1 MNRDRDPTQVMDLPS
16 SSSPTVAD
24 DPTAGL
30 SKIKATAL
38 LLKQKVAGTSI
49 KAQKV
54 PNKISHPWAITSSS
68 SRSASFSSPTSPY
81 SNSGHGHG
89 HFGQSSNP
97 TLPLSSSAVGSA
109 SGAGGKGIKAMIAA
123 REDPALSCNKMA
135 PGGTQPVPAP
145 QKRDVRAGMTKVQLS
160 PQPQPSPQPQVQQP
174 PPAPPAQAPTQVQQA
189 EPSPSQQHDEK
200 QKGHGQEGAGQEE
213 RVTGMENEVD
223 QARRSTRR
231 RNGGGA
237 ALVAS
242 QFAAP
247 TSSTG
252 STPLFMK
259 AFEDPR
265 MVQAEAA
272 SLLPTVPTQDTTPTA
287 VNKTTLVES
296 RKKSSK
302 SSSGSRSSST
312 NEPAL
317 SPTTSTSSSTATTKT
332 THTPH
337 EASASSKLTCSTS
350 PTAPTGARRQPP
362 SASVFEQRPAMSPR
376 RHTTSDSPRSSSS
389 SGFFTLRKDSPPL
402 PSIPQQSMS
411 IVNPTL
417 RQLQTPHIPTNLVQ
431 ARILQQ
437 EEQKRRD
444 EELAKIPIT
453 ANLRTVKKIQA
464 VLVSSDDEEDDDIK
478 RRKASG
484 RGKDEGSAS
493 SSAMS
498 SPSSSASSSLSASSS
513 RSSRPRSKT
522 AASSSVSVSVLS
534 GGKQRG
540 DRNHVGPVAIPK
552 RLADQVEHILGRKLA
567 GKGNVLDEREKE
579 REEEEA
585 RKAAEPLP
593 PIVLGKP
600 RKRAVTSSHIRNLVS
615 SWDHKVE
622 EAKETTTEAER
633 IRQFLEERS
642 SAHAEMPKPKVPLTA
657 TDLLAPLPSLP
668 PPPPTSEFKTR
679 ARHGS
684 RAGGGGVGHTKGA
697 SSAAAAYS
705 TQTLKSG
712 LLSPSA
718 AETMKD
724 CKDAQTNGLATDA
737 TTATTTTTTTPMKRL
752 SRSASKKILGDANE
766 AGYVSGPELGGS
778 RRSDDEAVDR
788 VMVVNTATASSPPTA
803 SMESQGQDTHAFGK
817 LDLPI
822 EVLDTKRS
830 GALLDNKAVASRP
843 RRKGV
848 RGPA

>member
-1 MNRDRDPTQVMDLPS
+1 MNRDWDPTQVMDLLS

-81 SNSGHGHG
+81 SNSGHGHSYG

-97 TLPLSSSAVGSA
+97 SLPLSSSSSSSASGSA
-109 SGAGGKGIKAMIAA
+109 SGVGGKGIKAMIAA

-160 PQPQPSPQPQVQQP
+160 PQPQAPSSPDM
-174 PPAPPAQAPTQVQQA
+174 PTTQGQQA
-189 EPSPSQQHDEK
+189 EPSQSQQHDEK

-213 RVTGMENEVD
+213 KLTGMENEVD
-223 QARRSTRR
+223 QGRRSTRR
-231 RNGGGA
+231 RNGGGG

-265 MVQAEAA
+265 MVQAEAT
-272 SLLPTVPTQDTTPTA
+272 SLLPTVPAKDTTQTA
-287 VNKTTLVES
+287 VNKTTQIED

-302 SSSGSRSSST
+302 SSSGSGSCSSST

-317 SPTTSTSSSTATTKT
+317 STTTTSTTTT
-332 THTPH
+332 TIHSPR

-350 PTAPTGARRQPP
+350 PTASAGTRRQPP
-362 SASVFEQRPAMSPR
+362 SASVFEQRPNMSPR

-389 SGFFTLRKDSPPL
+389 SEFFTLRKDSPPL

-464 VLVSSDDEEDDDIK
+464 VLVSSDDEDDDHNTTK
-478 RRKASG
+478 SRKASG
-484 RGKDEGSAS
+484 SGGKDEGFASS

-684 RAGGGGVGHTKGA
+684 RVGGGGGGHITGA
-697 SSAAAAYS
+697 SSAAVAYS

-718 AETMKD
+718 AETLKD
-724 CKDAQTNGLATDA
+724 CKDAQTTGPVTD
-737 TTATTTTTTTPMKRL
+737 TTSTTTTPMKRL
-752 SRSASKKILGDANE
+752 SRSASKKILGDTNE
-766 AGYVSGPELGGS
+766 TGYVSGPELGGS
-778 RRSDDEAVDR
+778 RRSNDDAVNL
-788 VMVVNTATASSPPTA
+788 VMVANPATPSSSSSSPTA

-817 LDLPI
+817 LDLPV

>member
-16 SSSPTVAD
+16 PSSPTVAD

-68 SRSASFSSPTSPY
+68 SRSSSFSSPTSPSPSLSPY
-81 SNSGHGHG
+81 SNTAHGYG
-89 HFGQSSNP
+89 HFGQSSNS
-97 TLPLSSSAVGSA
+97 TSASSSSSGSA

-160 PQPQPSPQPQVQQP
+160 PQPQPQPQPQAQLQPQPQPQLQQ
-174 PPAPPAQAPTQVQQA
+174 QTQTHQPEPLQPQQ
-189 EPSPSQQHDEK
+189 DEEK
-200 QKGHGQEGAGQEE
+200 RKGQDMEGASQEE
-213 RVTGMENEVD
+213 RLTGVENEVD
-223 QARRSTRR
+223 QGRRSTRR
-231 RNGGGA
+231 RNGGG

-247 TSSTG
+247 TSSTP
-252 STPLFMK
+252 STPQFMK

-265 MVQAEAA
+265 MVQAEA
-272 SLLPTVPTQDTTPTA
+272 SLPTLPAIDTTQKTA
-287 VNKTTLVES
+287 DGTASIED
-296 RKKSSK
+296 RKKNSK
-302 SSSGSRSSST
+302 SSSSR
-312 NEPAL
+312 
-317 SPTTSTSSSTATTKT
+317 TSSSKEPSLPASP
-332 THTPH
+332 HTPRQ
-337 EASASSKLTCSTS
+337 ASASSKLTCSTS
-350 PTAPTGARRQPP
+350 PTTPAVTRKQLP

-389 SGFFTLRKDSPPL
+389 SGFFTLCKDSPPL

-417 RQLQTPHIPTNLVQ
+417 RQLQTPNIPTNLVQ

-464 VLVSSDDEEDDDIK
+464 VLVSSDDEDDDDHG
-478 RRKASG
+478 RRSSG
-484 RGKDEGSAS
+484 RAGGQGES
-493 SSAMS
+493 SSRS
-498 SPSSSASSSLSASSS
+498 SPSSSASSSISASSS

-585 RKAAEPLP
+585 RRAAEPLP

-642 SAHAEMPKPKVPLTA
+642 TAHAEMPKPKVPLTA

-684 RAGGGGVGHTKGA
+684 RAGGAGGGAGHTKGA

-712 LLSPSA
+712 HLSPSA
-718 AETMKD
+718 AETLRD
-724 CKDAQTNGLATDA
+724 CKEGQTSGVAIDP
-737 TTATTTTTTTPMKRL
+737 TTTTPMKRL
-752 SRSASKKILGDANE
+752 SRSGSKKTIGVDNE
-766 AGYVSGPELGGS
+766 AGYASGPELGGS
-778 RRSDDEAVDR
+778 RRSHDEAVGNIL
-788 VMVVNTATASSPPTA
+788 VVDPRTTTQPVTP
-803 SMESQGQDTHAFGK
+803 MEPQVKDTQSRTPEAALGK
-817 LDLPI
+817 LDLPL
-822 EVLDTKRS
+822 EMLDTKRS
-830 GALLDNKAVASRP
+830 GALLDNRAVASRP

-848 RGPA
+848 RGPP